1 MNKKAAAIVGGVLVL
16 GLGLFGFTKLNSGSK
31 DQEPQKEQTEQAQEV
46 EEKTVKV
53 TDSNGE
59 TVELDKNP
67 KRVVVFDYGVADILN
82 NLGIDAVVGLPK
94 DGKMP
99 EILSDYQDNKY
110 TNVGSLKE
118 TNFEAVESLNPDL
131 IIIGGRQAE
140 DIDSFKEIAP
150 TVNLAV
156 DGQDYMNSFKS
167 VVTDLGKLFDK
178 EDEAKKAI
186 DEIEAK
192 IEKVN
197 KTVKEKGLTAS
208 VVMAN
213 EGNIS
218 VFSAKSRYGLIY
230 NGLGFAEVDKNI
242 DDSTHGQQVSFE
254 YFLENKADYVFV
266 VDRGAITGKG
276 DSASKLFDN
285 EVMNKTEVAKN
296 GNIVYLNSVIWYTM
310 TGGIESTNQMIDEI
324 ADAIK

>member
-1 MNKKAAAIVGGVLVL
+1 MNKKAAAIVGGILVL
-16 GLGLFGFTKLNSGSK
+16 GLGVFGFTKLNSGSQNQQTQ
-31 DQEPQKEQTEQAQEV
+31 QEQSAEQT
-46 EEKTVKV
+46 TVQI
-53 TDSNGE
+53 TDANGE
-59 TVELDKNP
+59 KSELKKNP
-67 KRVVVFDYGVADILN
+67 KRVVVFDYGVADILK
-82 NLGIDAVVGLPK
+82 NLGVDAVVGLPK
-94 DGKMP
+94 NGKMP
-99 EILSDYQDNKY
+99 EILSNYSDDKY

-118 TNFEAVESLNPDL
+118 TDFEAVESLNPDL

-156 DGQDYMNSFKS
+156 DGQDYMNSFKT
-167 VVTDLGKLFDK
+167 VVTDLGNLFDK
-178 EDEAKKAI
+178 QDEAKKAI

-192 IEKVN
+192 IAKVN
-197 KTVKEKGLTAS
+197 KTVTEKGLTAS

-213 EGNIS
+213 EGSIS
-218 VFSAKSRYGLIY
+218 TFSAKSRYGLIY
-230 NGLGFAEVDKNI
+230 NGLGFTEADKNI

>member
-1 MNKKAAAIVGGVLVL
+1 MNKKAAAIVGGILVL
-16 GLGLFGFTKLNSGSK
+16 GLGVFGFTKLNSGSQNQQTQ
-31 DQEPQKEQTEQAQEV
+31 QEQSAEQT
-46 EEKTVKV
+46 TVQI
-53 TDSNGE
+53 TDANGE
-59 TVELDKNP
+59 KAELKKNP
-67 KRVVVFDYGVADILN
+67 KRVVVFDYGVAYILK
-82 NLGIDAVVGLPK
+82 NLGVDAVVGLPK
-94 DGKMP
+94 SGKMP
-99 EILSDYQDNKY
+99 EILSNYSDDKY

-118 TNFEAVESLNPDL
+118 TDFEAVESLNPDL

-156 DGQDYMNSFKS
+156 DGQDYMNSFKT

-218 VFSAKSRYGLIY
+218 AFSAKSRYGLIY
-230 NGLGFAEVDKNI
+230 NGLGFTEADKNI

-254 YFLENKADYVFV
+254 YFLENKSDYVFV
-266 VDRGAITGKG
+266 VDRGAVTGKG
-276 DSASKLFDN
+276 EAASKLFDN
-285 EVMNKTEVAKN
+285 EVMNKTEVSKN

-324 ADAIK
+324 ADAVK

>member
-1 MNKKAAAIVGGVLVL
+1 MNKKAAAIVGGILVL
-16 GLGLFGFTKLNSGSK
+16 GLGVFGFTKLNSGSQNQQTQ
-31 DQEPQKEQTEQAQEV
+31 QEQSAEQT
-46 EEKTVKV
+46 TVQI
-53 TDSNGE
+53 TDANGE
-59 TVELDKNP
+59 KAELKKNP
-67 KRVVVFDYGVADILN
+67 KRVVVFDYGVADILK
-82 NLGIDAVVGLPK
+82 NLGVDAVVGLPK
-94 DGKMP
+94 NGKMP
-99 EILSDYQDNKY
+99 EILSNYSDDKY

-118 TNFEAVESLNPDL
+118 TDFEAVESLNPDL

-156 DGQDYMNSFKS
+156 DGQDYMNSFKT
-167 VVTDLGKLFDK
+167 VVTDLGNLFDK
-178 EDEAKKAI
+178 QDEAKKAI

-192 IEKVN
+192 IAKVN
-197 KTVKEKGLTAS
+197 KTVTEKGLTAS

-213 EGNIS
+213 EGSIS
-218 VFSAKSRYGLIY
+218 TFSAKSRYGLIY

-254 YFLENKADYVFV
+254 YFLENKSDYLFV
-266 VDRGAITGKG
+266 VDRGAVTGKG
-276 DSASKLFDN
+276 EAASKLFDN

-324 ADAIK
+324 ADAVK

>member
-1 MNKKAAAIVGGVLVL
+1 MNKKAAAIVGGILVL
-16 GLGLFGFTKLNSGSK
+16 GLGVFGFTKLNSGSQNQQTQ
-31 DQEPQKEQTEQAQEV
+31 QEQSAEQT
-46 EEKTVKV
+46 TVQI
-53 TDSNGE
+53 TDANGE
-59 TVELDKNP
+59 KAELKKNP
-67 KRVVVFDYGVADILN
+67 KRVVVFDYGVADILK
-82 NLGIDAVVGLPK
+82 NLGVDAVVGLPK
-94 DGKMP
+94 NGKMP
-99 EILSDYQDNKY
+99 EILSNYSDDKY

-118 TNFEAVESLNPDL
+118 TDFEAVESLNPDL

-213 EGNIS
+213 EGSIS
-218 VFSAKSRYGLIY
+218 TFSAKSRYGLIY

-254 YFLENKADYVFV
+254 YFLENKSDYVFV
-266 VDRGAITGKG
+266 VDRGAVTGKG
-276 DSASKLFDN
+276 EAASKLFDN

-324 ADAIK
+324 ADAVK

>member
-1 MNKKAAAIVGGVLVL
+1 MNKKAAAIVGGILVL
-16 GLGLFGFTKLNSGSK
+16 GLGVFGFTKLNSGSQNQQTQ
-31 DQEPQKEQTEQAQEV
+31 QEQSAEQT
-46 EEKTVKV
+46 TVQI
-53 TDSNGE
+53 TDANGE
-59 TVELDKNP
+59 KAELKKNP
-67 KRVVVFDYGVADILN
+67 KRVVVFDYGVADILK
-82 NLGIDAVVGLPK
+82 NLGVDAVVGLPK
-94 DGKMP
+94 SGKMP
-99 EILSDYQDNKY
+99 EILSNYSDDKY

-118 TNFEAVESLNPDL
+118 TDFEAVESLNPDL

-140 DIDSFKEIAP
+140 DIDNFKEIAP

-156 DGQDYMNSFKS
+156 DGQDYMNSFKT
-167 VVTDLGKLFDK
+167 VVTDLGNLFDK
-178 EDEAKKAI
+178 QDEAKKAI

-192 IEKVN
+192 IAKVN
-197 KTVKEKGLTAS
+197 KTVTEKGLTAS

-213 EGNIS
+213 EGSIS
-218 VFSAKSRYGLIY
+218 TFSAKSRYGLIY

-254 YFLENKADYVFV
+254 YFLENKSDYVFV
-266 VDRGAITGKG
+266 VDRGAVTGKG
-276 DSASKLFDN
+276 EAASKLFDN

-324 ADAIK
+324 ADAVK

>member
-1 MNKKAAAIVGGVLVL
+1 MNKKAAAIVGGILVL
-16 GLGLFGFTKLNSGSK
+16 GLGVFGFTKLNSGSQNQQTQ
-31 DQEPQKEQTEQAQEV
+31 QEQSAEQT
-46 EEKTVKV
+46 TVQI
-53 TDSNGE
+53 TDANGE
-59 TVELDKNP
+59 KSELKKNP
-67 KRVVVFDYGVADILN
+67 KRVVVFDYGVADILK
-82 NLGIDAVVGLPK
+82 NLGVDAVVGLPK
-94 DGKMP
+94 NGKMP
-99 EILSDYQDNKY
+99 EILSNYSDDKY

-118 TNFEAVESLNPDL
+118 TDFEAVESLNPDL

-156 DGQDYMNSFKS
+156 DGQDYMNSFKT
-167 VVTDLGKLFDK
+167 VVTDLGNLFDK
-178 EDEAKKAI
+178 QDEAKKAI

-192 IEKVN
+192 IAKVN
-197 KTVKEKGLTAS
+197 KTVTEKGLTAS

-218 VFSAKSRYGLIY
+218 AFSAKSRYGLIY

-266 VDRGAITGKG
+266 VDRGSITGKG

>member
-1 MNKKAAAIVGGVLVL
+1 MNKKAAAIVGGILVL
-16 GLGLFGFTKLNSGSK
+16 GLGVFGFTKLNSGSQNQQTQ
-31 DQEPQKEQTEQAQEV
+31 QEQSAEQT
-46 EEKTVKV
+46 TVPI
-53 TDSNGE
+53 TDANGE
-59 TVELDKNP
+59 KAELKKNP
-67 KRVVVFDYGVADILN
+67 KRVVVFDYGVADILK
-82 NLGIDAVVGLPK
+82 NLGVDAVVGLPK
-94 DGKMP
+94 NGKMP
-99 EILSDYQDNKY
+99 EILSNYSDDKY

-118 TNFEAVESLNPDL
+118 TDFEAVESLNPDL

-156 DGQDYMNSFKS
+156 DGQDYMNSFKT

-218 VFSAKSRYGLIY
+218 AFSAKSRYGLIY

-254 YFLENKADYVFV
+254 YFLENKSDYVFV
-266 VDRGAITGKG
+266 VDRGAVTGKG
-276 DSASKLFDN
+276 EAASKLFDN

>member
-1 MNKKAAAIVGGVLVL
+1 MNKKAAAIVGGILVL
-16 GLGLFGFTKLNSGSK
+16 GLGVFGFTKLNSGSQNQQTQ
-31 DQEPQKEQTEQAQEV
+31 QEQSAEQT
-46 EEKTVKV
+46 TVQI
-53 TDSNGE
+53 TDANGE
-59 TVELDKNP
+59 KAELKKNP
-67 KRVVVFDYGVADILN
+67 KRVVVFDYGVADILK
-82 NLGIDAVVGLPK
+82 NLGVDAVVGLPK
-94 DGKMP
+94 NGKMP
-99 EILSDYQDNKY
+99 EILSNYSDDKY

-118 TNFEAVESLNPDL
+118 TDFEAVESLNPDL

-156 DGQDYMNSFKS
+156 DGQDYMNSFKT

-213 EGNIS
+213 EGSIS

-230 NGLGFAEVDKNI
+230 NGLGFTEVDKNI

-254 YFLENKADYVFV
+254 YFLENKSDYVFV
-266 VDRGAITGKG
+266 VDRGAVTGKG
-276 DSASKLFDN
+276 EAASKLFDN

>member
-1 MNKKAAAIVGGVLVL
+1 MNKKAAAIVGGILVL
-16 GLGLFGFTKLNSGSK
+16 GLGVFGFTKLNSGSQNQQTQ
-31 DQEPQKEQTEQAQEV
+31 QEQSAEQT
-46 EEKTVKV
+46 TVQV
-53 TDSNGE
+53 TDANGE
-59 TVELDKNP
+59 KAELKKNP
-67 KRVVVFDYGVADILN
+67 KRVVVFDYGVADILK
-82 NLGIDAVVGLPK
+82 NLGVDAVVGLPK
-94 DGKMP
+94 NGKMP
-99 EILSDYQDNKY
+99 EILSNYSDDKY

-118 TNFEAVESLNPDL
+118 TDFEAVESLNPDL

-156 DGQDYMNSFKS
+156 DGQDYMNSFKT
-167 VVTDLGKLFDK
+167 VVTDLGNLFDK
-178 EDEAKKAI
+178 QDEAKKAI

-192 IEKVN
+192 IAKVN
-197 KTVKEKGLTAS
+197 KTVTEKGLTAS

-213 EGNIS
+213 EGSIS

-230 NGLGFAEVDKNI
+230 NGLGFTEADKNI

-254 YFLENKADYVFV
+254 YFLENKSDYVFV
-266 VDRGAITGKG
+266 VDRGAVTGKG
-276 DSASKLFDN
+276 EAASKLFDN
-285 EVMNKTEVAKN
+285 EVMNKTEVSKN

-324 ADAIK
+324 ADAVK

>member
-1 MNKKAAAIVGGVLVL
+1 MNKKAAAIVGGILVL
-16 GLGLFGFTKLNSGSK
+16 GLGVFGFTKLNSGSQNQQTQ
-31 DQEPQKEQTEQAQEV
+31 QEQSAEQT
-46 EEKTVKV
+46 TVQI
-53 TDSNGE
+53 TDANGE
-59 TVELDKNP
+59 KAELKKNP
-67 KRVVVFDYGVADILN
+67 KRVVVFDYGVADILK
-82 NLGIDAVVGLPK
+82 NLGVDAVVGLPK
-94 DGKMP
+94 NGKMP
-99 EILSDYQDNKY
+99 EILSNYSDDKY

-118 TNFEAVESLNPDL
+118 TDFEAVESLNPDL

-156 DGQDYMNSFKS
+156 DGQDYMNSFKT
-167 VVTDLGKLFDK
+167 VVTDLGNVFDK
-178 EDEAKKAI
+178 QDEAKKAI

-192 IEKVN
+192 IAKVN
-197 KTVKEKGLTAS
+197 KTVTEKGLTAS

-213 EGNIS
+213 EGSIS
-218 VFSAKSRYGLIY
+218 TFSAKSRYGLIY
-230 NGLGFAEVDKNI
+230 NGLGFTEADKNI

-254 YFLENKADYVFV
+254 YFLENKSDYVFV
-266 VDRGAITGKG
+266 VDRGAVTGKG
-276 DSASKLFDN
+276 EAASKLFDN

-324 ADAIK
+324 ADAVK

>member
-1 MNKKAAAIVGGVLVL
+1 MNKKAAAIVGGILVL
-16 GLGLFGFTKLNSGSK
+16 GLGVFGFTKLNSGSQNQQTQ
-31 DQEPQKEQTEQAQEV
+31 QEQSAEQT
-46 EEKTVKV
+46 TVQV
-53 TDSNGE
+53 TDANGE
-59 TVELDKNP
+59 KAELKKNP
-67 KRVVVFDYGVADILN
+67 KRVVVFDYGVADILK
-82 NLGIDAVVGLPK
+82 NLGVDAVVGLPK
-94 DGKMP
+94 NGKMP
-99 EILSDYQDNKY
+99 EILSNYSDDKY

-118 TNFEAVESLNPDL
+118 TDFEAVESLNPDL

-156 DGQDYMNSFKS
+156 DGQDYMNSFKT

-218 VFSAKSRYGLIY
+218 AFSAKSRYGLIY

-254 YFLENKADYVFV
+254 YFLENKSDYVFV
-266 VDRGAITGKG
+266 VDRGAVTGKG
-276 DSASKLFDN
+276 EAASKLFDN

-324 ADAIK
+324 ADAVK

>member
-1 MNKKAAAIVGGVLVL
+1 MNKKAAAIVGGILVL
-16 GLGLFGFTKLNSGSK
+16 GLGVFGFTKLNSGSQNQQTQ
-31 DQEPQKEQTEQAQEV
+31 QEQSAEQT
-46 EEKTVKV
+46 TVQI
-53 TDSNGE
+53 TDANGE
-59 TVELDKNP
+59 KAEFKKNP
-67 KRVVVFDYGVADILN
+67 KRVVVFDYGVADILK
-82 NLGIDAVVGLPK
+82 NLGVDAVVGLPK
-94 DGKMP
+94 NGKMP
-99 EILSDYQDNKY
+99 EILSNYSDDKY

-118 TNFEAVESLNPDL
+118 TDFEAVESLNPDL

-156 DGQDYMNSFKS
+156 DGQDYMNSFKT

-218 VFSAKSRYGLIY
+218 AFSAKSRYGLIY

-254 YFLENKADYVFV
+254 YFLENKSDYVFV
-266 VDRGAITGKG
+266 VDRGAVTGKG
-276 DSASKLFDN
+276 ESAKALFDN

-296 GNIVYLNSVIWYTM
+296 GNVVYLDSVVWYTM
-310 TGGIESTNQMIDEI
+310 TGGIESTKVMIDEI
-324 ADAIK
+324 SDAIK

>member
-1 MNKKAAAIVGGVLVL
+1 MNKKAAAIVGGILVL
-16 GLGLFGFTKLNSGSK
+16 GLGVFGFTKLNSGSQNQQTQ
-31 DQEPQKEQTEQAQEV
+31 QEQSAEQT
-46 EEKTVKV
+46 TVQI
-53 TDSNGE
+53 TDANGE
-59 TVELDKNP
+59 KAELKKNP
-67 KRVVVFDYGVADILN
+67 KRVVVFDYGVADILK
-82 NLGIDAVVGLPK
+82 NLGVDAVVGLPK
-94 DGKMP
+94 NGKMP
-99 EILSDYQDNKY
+99 EILSNYSDDKY

-118 TNFEAVESLNPDL
+118 TDFEAVESLNPDL

-140 DIDSFKEIAP
+140 DINSFKEIAP

-156 DGQDYMNSFKS
+156 DGQDYMNSFKT
-167 VVTDLGKLFDK
+167 VVTDLGNLFDK
-178 EDEAKKAI
+178 QDEAKKAI

-192 IEKVN
+192 IAKVN
-197 KTVKEKGLTAS
+197 KTVTEKGLTAS

-213 EGNIS
+213 EGSIS

-230 NGLGFAEVDKNI
+230 NGLGFTEADKNI

-254 YFLENKADYVFV
+254 YFLENKSDYVFV
-266 VDRGAITGKG
+266 VDRGAVTGKG
-276 DSASKLFDN
+276 EAASKLFDN

-324 ADAIK
+324 ADAVK

>member
-1 MNKKAAAIVGGVLVL
+1 MNKKAAAIVGGILVL
-16 GLGLFGFTKLNSGSK
+16 GLGVFGFTKLNSGSQNQQTQ
-31 DQEPQKEQTEQAQEV
+31 QEQSAEQT
-46 EEKTVKV
+46 TVQI
-53 TDSNGE
+53 TDANGE
-59 TVELDKNP
+59 KAELKKNP
-67 KRVVVFDYGVADILN
+67 KRVVVFDYGVADILK
-82 NLGIDAVVGLPK
+82 NLGVDAVVGLPK
-94 DGKMP
+94 NGKMP
-99 EILSDYQDNKY
+99 EILSNYSDDKY

-118 TNFEAVESLNPDL
+118 TDFEAVESLNPDL

-167 VVTDLGKLFDK
+167 VVTDLGNLFDK
-178 EDEAKKAI
+178 QDEAKKAI

-192 IEKVN
+192 IAKVN
-197 KTVKEKGLTAS
+197 KTVTEKGLTAS

-213 EGNIS
+213 EGSIS

-230 NGLGFAEVDKNI
+230 NGLGFTEADKNI

-254 YFLENKADYVFV
+254 YFLENKSDYVFV
-266 VDRGAITGKG
+266 VDRGAVTGKG
-276 DSASKLFDN
+276 EAASKLFDN

-324 ADAIK
+324 ADAVK

>member
-1 MNKKAAAIVGGVLVL
+1 MNKKAAAIVGGILVL
-16 GLGLFGFTKLNSGSK
+16 GLGVFGFTKLNSGSQNQQTQ
-31 DQEPQKEQTEQAQEV
+31 QEQSAEQT
-46 EEKTVKV
+46 TVQV
-53 TDSNGE
+53 TDANGE
-59 TVELDKNP
+59 KAELKKNP
-67 KRVVVFDYGVADILN
+67 KRVVVFDYGVADILK
-82 NLGIDAVVGLPK
+82 NLGVDAVVGLPK
-94 DGKMP
+94 NGKMP
-99 EILSDYQDNKY
+99 EILSNYSDDKY

-118 TNFEAVESLNPDL
+118 TDFEAVESLNPDL

-156 DGQDYMNSFKS
+156 DGQDYMNSFKT
-167 VVTDLGKLFDK
+167 VVTDLGNLFDK
-178 EDEAKKAI
+178 QDEAKKAI

-192 IEKVN
+192 IAKVN
-197 KTVKEKGLTAS
+197 KTVAEKGLTAS

-213 EGNIS
+213 EGSIS

-230 NGLGFAEVDKNI
+230 NGLGFTEADKNI

-254 YFLENKADYVFV
+254 YFLENKSDYVFV
-266 VDRGAITGKG
+266 VDRGAVTGKG
-276 DSASKLFDN
+276 EAASKLFDN

-324 ADAIK
+324 ADAVK

>member
-1 MNKKAAAIVGGVLVL
+1 MNKKAAAIVGGILVL
-16 GLGLFGFTKLNSGSK
+16 GLGVFGFTKLNSGSQNQQTQ
-31 DQEPQKEQTEQAQEV
+31 QEQSAEQT
-46 EEKTVKV
+46 TVQI
-53 TDSNGE
+53 TDANGE
-59 TVELDKNP
+59 KAELKKNP
-67 KRVVVFDYGVADILN
+67 KRVVVFDYGVADILK
-82 NLGIDAVVGLPK
+82 NLGVDAVVGLPK
-94 DGKMP
+94 NGKMP
-99 EILSDYQDNKY
+99 EILSNYSDDKY

-118 TNFEAVESLNPDL
+118 TDFEAVESLNPDL

-156 DGQDYMNSFKS
+156 DGQDYMNSFKT
-167 VVTDLGKLFDK
+167 VVTDLGNLFDK
-178 EDEAKKAI
+178 QDEAKKAI

-192 IEKVN
+192 IAKVN
-197 KTVKEKGLTAS
+197 KTVTEKGLTAS

-230 NGLGFAEVDKNI
+230 NGLGFTEADKNI

-254 YFLENKADYVFV
+254 YFLENKSDYVFV
-266 VDRGAITGKG
+266 VDRGAVTGKG
-276 DSASKLFDN
+276 EAASKLFDN

>member
-1 MNKKAAAIVGGVLVL
+1 MNKKAAAIVCGILVL
-16 GLGLFGFTKLNSGSK
+16 GLGVFGFTKLNSGSQNQQTQ
-31 DQEPQKEQTEQAQEV
+31 QEQSAEQT
-46 EEKTVKV
+46 TVQI
-53 TDSNGE
+53 TDANGE
-59 TVELDKNP
+59 KAELKKNP
-67 KRVVVFDYGVADILN
+67 KRVVVFDYGVADILK
-82 NLGIDAVVGLPK
+82 NLGVDAVVGLPK
-94 DGKMP
+94 NGKMP
-99 EILSDYQDNKY
+99 EILSNYSDDKY

-118 TNFEAVESLNPDL
+118 TDFEAVESLNPDL

-156 DGQDYMNSFKS
+156 DGQDYMNSFKT
-167 VVTDLGKLFDK
+167 VVTDLGNLFDK
-178 EDEAKKAI
+178 QDEAKKAI

-192 IEKVN
+192 IAKVN
-197 KTVKEKGLTAS
+197 KTVAEKGLTAS

-213 EGNIS
+213 EGSIS

-230 NGLGFAEVDKNI
+230 NGLGFTEVDKNI

-254 YFLENKADYVFV
+254 YFLENKSDYVFV
-266 VDRGAITGKG
+266 VDRGAVTGKG
-276 DSASKLFDN
+276 EAASKLFDN

-324 ADAIK
+324 ADAVK

>member
-1 MNKKAAAIVGGVLVL
+1 MNKKAAAIVGGILVL
-16 GLGLFGFTKLNSGSK
+16 GLGVFGFTKLNSGSQNQQTQ
-31 DQEPQKEQTEQAQEV
+31 QEQSAEQT
-46 EEKTVKV
+46 TVQI
-53 TDSNGE
+53 TDANGE
-59 TVELDKNP
+59 KAELKKNP
-67 KRVVVFDYGVADILN
+67 KRVVVFDYGVADILK
-82 NLGIDAVVGLPK
+82 NLGVDAVVGLPK
-94 DGKMP
+94 NGKMP
-99 EILSDYQDNKY
+99 EILSNYSDDKY

-118 TNFEAVESLNPDL
+118 TDFEAVESLNPDL

-156 DGQDYMNSFKS
+156 DGQDYMNSFKT
-167 VVTDLGKLFDK
+167 VVTDLGNLFDK
-178 EDEAKKAI
+178 QDEAKKAI

-192 IEKVN
+192 IAKVN

-213 EGNIS
+213 EGSIS
-218 VFSAKSRYGLIY
+218 AFSAKSRYGLIY

-254 YFLENKADYVFV
+254 YFLENKSDYVFV
-266 VDRGAITGKG
+266 VDRGAVTGKG
-276 DSASKLFDN
+276 EAASKLFDN

>member
-1 MNKKAAAIVGGVLVL
+1 MNKKAAAIVGGILVL
-16 GLGLFGFTKLNSGSK
+16 GLGVFGFTKLNSGSQNQQTQ
-31 DQEPQKEQTEQAQEV
+31 QEQSAEQT
-46 EEKTVKV
+46 TVQI
-53 TDSNGE
+53 TDANGE
-59 TVELDKNP
+59 KAELKKNP
-67 KRVVVFDYGVADILN
+67 KRVVVFDYGVADILK
-82 NLGIDAVVGLPK
+82 NLGVDAVVGLPK
-94 DGKMP
+94 SGKMP
-99 EILSDYQDNKY
+99 EILSNYSDDKY

-118 TNFEAVESLNPDL
+118 TDFEAVESLNPDL

-156 DGQDYMNSFKS
+156 DGQDYMNSFKT
-167 VVTDLGKLFDK
+167 VVTDLGNLFDK
-178 EDEAKKAI
+178 QDEAKKAI

-192 IEKVN
+192 IAKVN
-197 KTVKEKGLTAS
+197 KTVTEKGLTAS

-213 EGNIS
+213 EGSIS
-218 VFSAKSRYGLIY
+218 AFSAKSRYGLIY
-230 NGLGFAEVDKNI
+230 NGLGFTEADKNI

-254 YFLENKADYVFV
+254 YFLENKSDYVFV
-266 VDRGAITGKG
+266 VDRGAVTGKG
-276 DSASKLFDN
+276 EAASKLFDN
-285 EVMNKTEVAKN
+285 EVMNKTEVSKN

>member
-1 MNKKAAAIVGGVLVL
+1 MNKKAAAIVGGILVL
-16 GLGLFGFTKLNSGSK
+16 GLGVFGFTKLNSGSQNQQTQ
-31 DQEPQKEQTEQAQEV
+31 QEQSAEQT
-46 EEKTVKV
+46 TVQI
-53 TDSNGE
+53 TDANGE
-59 TVELDKNP
+59 KAELKKNP
-67 KRVVVFDYGVADILN
+67 KRVVVFDYGVADILK
-82 NLGIDAVVGLPK
+82 NLGVDAVVGLPK
-94 DGKMP
+94 NGKMP
-99 EILSDYQDNKY
+99 EILSNYSDDKY

-118 TNFEAVESLNPDL
+118 TDFEAVESLNPDL

-213 EGNIS
+213 EGSIS
-218 VFSAKSRYGLIY
+218 TFSAKSRYGLIY

-324 ADAIK
+324 ADAVK

>member
-1 MNKKAAAIVGGVLVL
+1 MNKKAAAIVGGILVL
-16 GLGLFGFTKLNSGSK
+16 GLGVFGFTKLNSGSQNQQTQ
-31 DQEPQKEQTEQAQEV
+31 QEQSAEQT
-46 EEKTVKV
+46 TVQI
-53 TDSNGE
+53 TDANGE
-59 TVELDKNP
+59 KAELKKNP
-67 KRVVVFDYGVADILN
+67 KRVVVFDYGVADILK
-82 NLGIDAVVGLPK
+82 NLGVDAVVGLPK
-94 DGKMP
+94 NGKMP
-99 EILSDYQDNKY
+99 EILSNYSDDKY

-118 TNFEAVESLNPDL
+118 TDFEAVESLNPDL

-156 DGQDYMNSFKS
+156 DGQDYMNSFKT
-167 VVTDLGKLFDK
+167 VVTDLGNLFDK
-178 EDEAKKAI
+178 QDEAKKAI

-192 IEKVN
+192 IAKVN
-197 KTVKEKGLTAS
+197 KTVTEKGLTAS

-213 EGNIS
+213 EGSIS

-230 NGLGFAEVDKNI
+230 NGLGFTEADKNI

-254 YFLENKADYVFV
+254 YFLENKSDYVFV
-266 VDRGAITGKG
+266 VDRGAVTGKG
-276 DSASKLFDN
+276 EAASKLFDN

-296 GNIVYLNSVIWYTM
+296 VNIVYLNSVIWYTM

-324 ADAIK
+324 ADAVK

>member
-1 MNKKAAAIVGGVLVL
+1 MNKKAAAIVGGILVL
-16 GLGLFGFTKLNSGSK
+16 GLGVFGFTKLNSGSQNQQTQ
-31 DQEPQKEQTEQAQEV
+31 QEQSAEQT
-46 EEKTVKV
+46 TVQI
-53 TDSNGE
+53 TDANGE
-59 TVELDKNP
+59 KAELKKNP
-67 KRVVVFDYGVADILN
+67 KRVVVFDYGVADILK
-82 NLGIDAVVGLPK
+82 NLGVDAVVGLPK
-94 DGKMP
+94 NGKMP
-99 EILSDYQDNKY
+99 EILSNYSDDKY

-118 TNFEAVESLNPDL
+118 TDFEAVESLNPDL

-156 DGQDYMNSFKS
+156 DGQDYMNSFKT
-167 VVTDLGKLFDK
+167 VVTDLGNLFDK
-178 EDEAKKAI
+178 QDEAKKAI

-192 IEKVN
+192 IAKVN
-197 KTVKEKGLTAS
+197 KTVAEKGLTAS

-213 EGNIS
+213 EGSIS
-218 VFSAKSRYGLIY
+218 TFSAKSRYGLIY

-254 YFLENKADYVFV
+254 YFLENKSDYVFV
-266 VDRGAITGKG
+266 VDRGAVTGKG
-276 DSASKLFDN
+276 EAASKLFDN

-324 ADAIK
+324 ADAVK

>member
-1 MNKKAAAIVGGVLVL
+1 MNKKAAAIVGGILVL
-16 GLGLFGFTKLNSGSK
+16 GLGVFGFTKLNSGSQNQQTQ
-31 DQEPQKEQTEQAQEV
+31 QEQSAEQT
-46 EEKTVKV
+46 TVQI
-53 TDSNGE
+53 TDANGE
-59 TVELDKNP
+59 KAELKKNP
-67 KRVVVFDYGVADILN
+67 KRVVVFDYGVADILK
-82 NLGIDAVVGLPK
+82 NLGVDAVVGLPK
-94 DGKMP
+94 NGKMP
-99 EILSDYQDNKY
+99 EILSNYSDDKY

-118 TNFEAVESLNPDL
+118 TDFEAVESLNPDL

-156 DGQDYMNSFKS
+156 DGQDYMNSFKT
-167 VVTDLGKLFDK
+167 VVTDLGNLFDK
-178 EDEAKKAI
+178 QDEAKKAI

-192 IEKVN
+192 IAKVN
-197 KTVKEKGLTAS
+197 KTVTEKGLTAS

-213 EGNIS
+213 EGSIS
-218 VFSAKSRYGLIY
+218 TFSAKSRYGLIY

>member
-1 MNKKAAAIVGGVLVL
+1 MNKKAAAIVGGILVV
-16 GLGLFGFTKLNSGSK
+16 GLGLFGFTKLNSGSNSGSQ
-31 DQEPQKEQTEQAQEV
+31 DQTKQEQNV
-46 EEKTVKV
+46 EETIVKV

-59 TVELDKNP
+59 AVELEKNP
-67 KRVVVFDYGVADILN
+67 QRVVVFDYGVADILK
-82 NLGIDAVVGLPK
+82 NLGVDAVVGLPK

-99 EILSDYQDNKY
+99 EILSNYSDDKY

-118 TNFEAVESLNPDL
+118 TDFEAVESLNPDL

-218 VFSAKSRYGLIY
+218 AFSAKSRYGLIY

-310 TGGIESTNQMIDEI
+310 TGGIESTNKMIDEI
-324 ADAIK
+324 ADALK

>member
-1 MNKKAAAIVGGVLVL
+1 MNKKAAAIVGGILVL
-16 GLGLFGFTKLNSGSK
+16 GLGVFGFTKLNSGSQNQQTQ
-31 DQEPQKEQTEQAQEV
+31 QEQSAEQT
-46 EEKTVKV
+46 TVQI
-53 TDSNGE
+53 TDANGE
-59 TVELDKNP
+59 KAELKKNP
-67 KRVVVFDYGVADILN
+67 KRVVVFDYGVADILK
-82 NLGIDAVVGLPK
+82 NLGVDAVVGLPK
-94 DGKMP
+94 NGKMP
-99 EILSDYQDNKY
+99 EILSNYSDDKY

-118 TNFEAVESLNPDL
+118 TDFEAVESLNPDL

-156 DGQDYMNSFKS
+156 DGQDYMNSFKT
-167 VVTDLGKLFDK
+167 VVTDLGNLFDK
-178 EDEAKKAI
+178 QDEAKKAI

-192 IEKVN
+192 IAKVN
-197 KTVKEKGLTAS
+197 KTVTEKGLTAS

-213 EGNIS
+213 EGSIS

-230 NGLGFAEVDKNI
+230 NGLGFTEVDKNI

-254 YFLENKADYVFV
+254 YFLENKSDYVFV
-266 VDRGAITGKG
+266 VDRGAVTGKG
-276 DSASKLFDN
+276 EAASKLFDN

>member
-1 MNKKAAAIVGGVLVL
+1 MNKKAAAIVGGILVL
-16 GLGLFGFTKLNSGSK
+16 GLGVFGFTKLNSGSQNQQTQ
-31 DQEPQKEQTEQAQEV
+31 QEQSAEQT
-46 EEKTVKV
+46 TVQI
-53 TDSNGE
+53 TDANGE
-59 TVELDKNP
+59 KAELKKNP
-67 KRVVVFDYGVADILN
+67 KRVVVFDYGVADILK
-82 NLGIDAVVGLPK
+82 NLGVDAVVGLPK
-94 DGKMP
+94 SGKMP
-99 EILSDYQDNKY
+99 EILSNYSDDKY

-118 TNFEAVESLNPDL
+118 TDFEAVESLNPDL

-156 DGQDYMNSFKS
+156 DGQDYMNSFKT
-167 VVTDLGKLFDK
+167 VVTDLGNLFDK
-178 EDEAKKAI
+178 QDEAKKAI

-192 IEKVN
+192 IAKVN
-197 KTVKEKGLTAS
+197 KTVTEKGLTAS

-213 EGNIS
+213 EGSIS
-218 VFSAKSRYGLIY
+218 AFSAKSRYGLIY

-254 YFLENKADYVFV
+254 YFLENKSDYVFV
-266 VDRGAITGKG
+266 VDRGAVTGKG
-276 DSASKLFDN
+276 EAASKLFDN

-324 ADAIK
+324 ADAVK

>member
-1 MNKKAAAIVGGVLVL
+1 MNKKAAAIVGGILVL
-16 GLGLFGFTKLNSGSK
+16 GLGVFGFTKLNSGSQNQQTQ
-31 DQEPQKEQTEQAQEV
+31 QEQSAEQT
-46 EEKTVKV
+46 TVQI
-53 TDSNGE
+53 TDANGE
-59 TVELDKNP
+59 KAELKKNP
-67 KRVVVFDYGVADILN
+67 KRVVVFDYGVADILK
-82 NLGIDAVVGLPK
+82 NLGVDAVVGLPK
-94 DGKMP
+94 NGKMP
-99 EILSDYQDNKY
+99 EILSNYSDDKY

-118 TNFEAVESLNPDL
+118 TDFEAVESLNPDL

-156 DGQDYMNSFKS
+156 DGQDYMNSFKT
-167 VVTDLGKLFDK
+167 VVTDLGNLFDK
-178 EDEAKKAI
+178 QDEAKKAI

-192 IEKVN
+192 IAKVN
-197 KTVKEKGLTAS
+197 KTVTEKGLTAS

-213 EGNIS
+213 EGSIS
-218 VFSAKSRYGLIY
+218 AFSAKSRYGLIY

-254 YFLENKADYVFV
+254 YFLENKSDYVFV
-266 VDRGAITGKG
+266 VDRGAVTGKG
-276 DSASKLFDN
+276 EAASKLFDN

-324 ADAIK
+324 ADAVK

>member
-1 MNKKAAAIVGGVLVL
+1 MNKKAAAIVGGILVL
-16 GLGLFGFTKLNSGSK
+16 GLGVFGFTKLNSGSQNQQTQ
-31 DQEPQKEQTEQAQEV
+31 QEQSAEQT
-46 EEKTVKV
+46 TVPI
-53 TDSNGE
+53 TDANGE
-59 TVELDKNP
+59 KAELKKNP
-67 KRVVVFDYGVADILN
+67 KRVVVFDYGVADILK
-82 NLGIDAVVGLPK
+82 NLGVDAVVGLPK
-94 DGKMP
+94 NGKMP
-99 EILSDYQDNKY
+99 EILSNYSDDKY

-118 TNFEAVESLNPDL
+118 TDFEAVESLNPDL

-156 DGQDYMNSFKS
+156 DGQDYMNSFKT
-167 VVTDLGKLFDK
+167 VVTDLGNLFDK
-178 EDEAKKAI
+178 QDEAKKAI

-192 IEKVN
+192 IAKVN
-197 KTVKEKGLTAS
+197 KTVTEKGLTAS

-213 EGNIS
+213 EGSIS
-218 VFSAKSRYGLIY
+218 TFSAKSRYGLIY
-230 NGLGFAEVDKNI
+230 NGLGFTEVDKNI

-254 YFLENKADYVFV
+254 YFLENKSDYVFV
-266 VDRGAITGKG
+266 VDRGAVTGKG
-276 DSASKLFDN
+276 EAASKLFDN

-324 ADAIK
+324 ADAVK

>member
-1 MNKKAAAIVGGVLVL
+1 MNKKAAAIVGGILVL
-16 GLGLFGFTKLNSGSK
+16 GLGVFGFTKLNSGSQNQQTQ
-31 DQEPQKEQTEQAQEV
+31 QEQSAEQT
-46 EEKTVKV
+46 TVQI
-53 TDSNGE
+53 TDANGE
-59 TVELDKNP
+59 KAELKKNP
-67 KRVVVFDYGVADILN
+67 KRVVVFDYGVADILK
-82 NLGIDAVVGLPK
+82 NLGVDAVVGLPK
-94 DGKMP
+94 NGKMP
-99 EILSDYQDNKY
+99 EILSNYSDDKY

-118 TNFEAVESLNPDL
+118 TDFEAVESLNPDL

-156 DGQDYMNSFKS
+156 DGQDYMNSFKT

-192 IEKVN
+192 IAKVN
-197 KTVKEKGLTAS
+197 KTVTEKGLTAS

-213 EGNIS
+213 EGSIS

-254 YFLENKADYVFV
+254 YFLENKSDYVFV
-266 VDRGAITGKG
+266 VDRGAVTGKG
-276 DSASKLFDN
+276 EAASKLFDN

>member
-1 MNKKAAAIVGGVLVL
+1 MNKKAAAIVGGILVL
-16 GLGLFGFTKLNSGSK
+16 GLGVFGFTKLNSGSQNQQTQ
-31 DQEPQKEQTEQAQEV
+31 QEQSAEQT
-46 EEKTVKV
+46 TVQI
-53 TDSNGE
+53 TDANGE
-59 TVELDKNP
+59 KAELKKNP
-67 KRVVVFDYGVADILN
+67 KRVVVFDYGVADILK
-82 NLGIDAVVGLPK
+82 NLGVDAVVGLPK
-94 DGKMP
+94 NGKMP
-99 EILSDYQDNKY
+99 EILSNYSDDKY

-118 TNFEAVESLNPDL
+118 TDFEAVESLNPDL

-156 DGQDYMNSFKS
+156 DGQDYMNSFKT
-167 VVTDLGKLFDK
+167 VVTDLGNLFDK
-178 EDEAKKAI
+178 QDEAKKAI

-192 IEKVN
+192 IAKVN
-197 KTVKEKGLTAS
+197 KTVTEKGLTAS

-213 EGNIS
+213 EGSIS

-230 NGLGFAEVDKNI
+230 NGLGFTEADKNI

-254 YFLENKADYVFV
+254 YFLENKSDYVFV
-266 VDRGAITGKG
+266 VDRGAVTGKG
-276 DSASKLFDN
+276 EAASKLFDN
-285 EVMNKTEVAKN
+285 EVMNKTEVSKN

-324 ADAIK
+324 ADAVK

>member
-1 MNKKAAAIVGGVLVL
+1 MNKKAAAIVGGILVL
-16 GLGLFGFTKLNSGSK
+16 GLGVFGFTKLNSGSQNQQTQ
-31 DQEPQKEQTEQAQEV
+31 QEQSAEQT
-46 EEKTVKV
+46 TVQI
-53 TDSNGE
+53 TDANGE
-59 TVELDKNP
+59 KAELKKNP
-67 KRVVVFDYGVADILN
+67 KRVVVFDYGVADILK
-82 NLGIDAVVGLPK
+82 NLGVDAVVGLPK
-94 DGKMP
+94 NGKMP
-99 EILSDYQDNKY
+99 EILSNYSDDKY

-118 TNFEAVESLNPDL
+118 TDFEAVESLNPDL

-156 DGQDYMNSFKS
+156 DGQDYMNSFKT
-167 VVTDLGKLFDK
+167 VVTDLGNLFDK
-178 EDEAKKAI
+178 QDEAKKAI

-192 IEKVN
+192 IAKVN
-197 KTVKEKGLTAS
+197 KTVAEKGLTAS

-213 EGNIS
+213 EGSIS

-230 NGLGFAEVDKNI
+230 NGLGFTEVDKNI

-254 YFLENKADYVFV
+254 YFLENKSDYVFV
-266 VDRGAITGKG
+266 VDRGAVTGKG
-276 DSASKLFDN
+276 EAASKLFDN
-285 EVMNKTEVAKN
+285 EVMNKTEVSKN

-324 ADAIK
+324 ADAVK

>member
-1 MNKKAAAIVGGVLVL
+1 MNKKAAAIVGGILVL
-16 GLGLFGFTKLNSGSK
+16 GLGVFGFTKLNSGSQNQQTQ
-31 DQEPQKEQTEQAQEV
+31 QEQSAEQT
-46 EEKTVKV
+46 TVQI
-53 TDSNGE
+53 TDANGE
-59 TVELDKNP
+59 KAELKKNP
-67 KRVVVFDYGVADILN
+67 KRVVVFDYGVADILK
-82 NLGIDAVVGLPK
+82 NLGVDAVVGLPK
-94 DGKMP
+94 NGKMP
-99 EILSDYQDNKY
+99 EILSNYSDDKY

-118 TNFEAVESLNPDL
+118 TDFEAVESLNPDL

-156 DGQDYMNSFKS
+156 DGQDYMNSFKT

-213 EGNIS
+213 EGSIS
-218 VFSAKSRYGLIY
+218 AFSAKSRYGLIY
-230 NGLGFAEVDKNI
+230 NGLGFTEADKNI

-254 YFLENKADYVFV
+254 YFLENKSDYVFV
-266 VDRGAITGKG
+266 VDRGAVTGKG
-276 DSASKLFDN
+276 EAASKLFDN
-285 EVMNKTEVAKN
+285 EVMNKTEVSKN

-324 ADAIK
+324 ADAVK

>member
-1 MNKKAAAIVGGVLVL
+1 MNKKAAAIVGGILVL
-16 GLGLFGFTKLNSGSK
+16 GLGVFGFTKLNSGSQNQHTQ
-31 DQEPQKEQTEQAQEV
+31 QEQSAEQT
-46 EEKTVKV
+46 TVQI
-53 TDSNGE
+53 TDANGE
-59 TVELDKNP
+59 KAELKKNP
-67 KRVVVFDYGVADILN
+67 KRVVVFDYGVADILK
-82 NLGIDAVVGLPK
+82 NLGVDAVVGLPK
-94 DGKMP
+94 NGKMP
-99 EILSDYQDNKY
+99 EILSNYSDDKY

-118 TNFEAVESLNPDL
+118 TDFEAVESLNPDL

-156 DGQDYMNSFKS
+156 DGQDYMNSFKT
-167 VVTDLGKLFDK
+167 VVTDLGNLFDK
-178 EDEAKKAI
+178 QNEAKKAI

-192 IEKVN
+192 IAKVN
-197 KTVKEKGLTAS
+197 KTVTEKGLTAS

-213 EGNIS
+213 EGSIS
-218 VFSAKSRYGLIY
+218 TFSAKSRYGLIY

-254 YFLENKADYVFV
+254 YFLENKSDYVFV
-266 VDRGAITGKG
+266 VDRGAVTGKG
-276 DSASKLFDN
+276 EAASKLFDN

-324 ADAIK
+324 ADAVK